1 MAQDTTRSRA
11 ERARSVPTLPEEIWD
26 MVTGYTDCAEQKQ
39 LRLSCRTLSRIA
51 AGHLFST
58 IYLEIQKGSIER
70 MINVAFHH
78 VLRYHVKRLVILERP
93 QLVPFGTWR
102 EFYTRIENR
111 ADCKSHKPR
120 VRPWLSDPVPDPGG
134 PLNARAPWG
143 LKHILDVYEEYK
155 AECLALSQF
164 LSCVRSRSSGS
175 KPLGE
180 RYYTNDLQED
190 NQMAYACD
198 HFDEA
203 LAKFNN
209 LKTVQQRRWWQ
220 NNSSFCWRGLRF
232 AIPDRQIADHENAM
246 LPLTFVLRGLGWAHS
261 MGESSLKSLD
271 IGTSGLAFWTEY
283 GLRHNLWGTLANGT
297 LRDTCEPEVRLIRSC
312 FSNLTF
318 FRCSLSGEGLTVKA
332 MLDSFAKFL
341 GAAEMLEDL
350 DLNFVERKGGDCED
364 FGEEWD
370 LFYPLST
377 QGNRWKKL
385 RRLKLSTFT
394 GGRSLSTFLINQ
406 SSSLRSLT
414 LYDCNLVTSQDSWPE
429 LFEHARDALSL
440 DSIFLVN
447 LFDAHPDKNS
457 DVKGYLIDY
466 MDDCEIFHGFKDKI
480 VDYILKRTDQQSIWD
495 HKPIYDN
502 HLSKCEGCDANRAL
516 HEEASVDEHSIFFEL
531 DLLPIV
537 ADLGLL

>member
-26 MVTGYTDCAEQKQ
+26 MITGYTDCAEQKQ

-58 IYLEIQKGSIER
+58 IYLEIQKDSIER

-78 VLRYHVKRLVILERP
+78 VLRYHVKRLVVLERP

-111 ADCKSHKPR
+111 ADY
-120 VRPWLSDPVPDPGG
+120 PGG
-134 PLNARAPWG
+134 PLDARA
-143 LKHILDVYEEYK
+143 
-155 AECLALSQF
+155 
-164 LSCVRSRSSGS
+164 R
-175 KPLGE
+175 
-180 RYYTNDLQED
+180 
-190 NQMAYACD
+190 
-198 HFDEA
+198 
-203 LAKFNN
+203 
-209 LKTVQQRRWWQ
+209 
-220 NNSSFCWRGLRF
+220 
-232 AIPDRQIADHENAM
+232 
-246 LPLTFVLRGLGWAHS
+246 
-261 MGESSLKSLD
+261 
-271 IGTSGLAFWTEY
+271 
-283 GLRHNLWGTLANGT
+283 
-297 LRDTCEPEVRLIRSC
+297 C

-318 FRCSLSGEGLTVKA
+318 LKCSLSGEGRTVKA
-332 MLDSFAKFL
+332 MLDSFAEFL

-350 DLNFVERKGGDCED
+350 DLNFVEQEGGED
-364 FGEEWD
+364 IGEEWD

-385 RRLKLSTFT
+385 RRLKLSAFT

-447 LFDAHPDKNS
+447 LFDAYPDKNS

-480 VDYILKRTDQQSIWD
+480 VDYILKKTDQQSIWD

-516 HEEASVDEHSIFFEL
+516 HDEASVDEHSIFFEL